1 MLAFAASAAAAFAV
15 AALRACGLACVP
27 DRAVVGNIM
36 LLIPGLAFTTSL
48 RDMIRGDTISGLL
61 GLSEAVVK
69 ALAVA
74 AGFAV
79 VLYGAG
85 GGV

>member
-1 MLAFAASAAAAFAV
+1 
-15 AALRACGLACVP
+15 
-27 DRAVVGNIM
+27 M